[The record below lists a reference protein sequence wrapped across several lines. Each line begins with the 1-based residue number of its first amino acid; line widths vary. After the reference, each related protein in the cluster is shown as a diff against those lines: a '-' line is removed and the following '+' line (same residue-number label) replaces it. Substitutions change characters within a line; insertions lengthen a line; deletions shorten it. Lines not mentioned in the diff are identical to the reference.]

1 MSGEIR
7 LGEYVKRLN
16 KIDTKELDDI
26 LRKQKQHNE
35 QNPDSQLKIGEIM
48 VDMGYVANKDIDKI
62 LHTKSEAKKR
72 YILANENKPAAITPT
87 APNLPKTPAN
97 DELVK
102 KLMTENKLL
111 KDKLRAVFNIQNKDD
126 LLTIACAVEMIHIF
140 SLIHDDLPCMDNDDY
155 RRGELTCHKKF
166 NEYDALLAG
175 DSLIPLS
182 FETIISKTNLSYE
195 DKCKIILILSKAIG
209 YKGMCLGQSLD
220 MEFEKLNKS
229 KTSTEAE
236 KINIYKTGYLFKACI
251 EIGCI
256 LGKADKNDTETLI
269 NFAINFGKAFQLAD
283 DIDDLEI
290 SNNEI
295 EKTKIKIQKLVDES
309 LKNLDNI
316 KYKNKNIYSIDIL
329 KLIAKFCIS

>member
-1 MSGEIR
+1 MQKELQEIINKTQELVSLHMEKLVPSDDENLTKAIR
-7 LGEYVKRLN
+7 YSLFCKGKRLRPLLVLETA
-16 KIDTKELDDI
+16 KIFNT
-26 LRKQKQHNE
+26 
-35 QNPDSQLKIGEIM
+35 QN
-48 VDMGYVANKDIDKI
+48 
-62 LHTKSEAKKR
+62 R
-72 YILANENKPAAITPT
+72 
-87 APNLPKTPAN
+87 
-97 DELVK
+97 
-102 KLMTENKLL
+102 
-111 KDKLRAVFNIQNKDD
+111 DD

-155 RRGELTCHKKF
+155 RRNELTCHKKF

-182 FETIISKTNLSYE
+182 FETIISKANLSYE

-295 EKTKIKIQKLVDES
+295 EKTKIKINQLVNES

-316 KYKNKNIYSIDIL
+316 KYKNKNIDSIDIL

>member
-1 MSGEIR
+1 MRPLLVLETA
-7 LGEYVKRLN
+7 
-16 KIDTKELDDI
+16 KI
-26 LRKQKQHNE
+26 
-35 QNPDSQLKIGEIM
+35 
-48 VDMGYVANKDIDKI
+48 
-62 LHTKSEAKKR
+62 
-72 YILANENKPAAITPT
+72 
-87 APNLPKTPAN
+87 
-97 DELVK
+97 
-102 KLMTENKLL
+102 
-111 KDKLRAVFNIQNKDD
+111 FNTQNKDD

-155 RRGELTCHKKF
+155 RRNELTCHKKF

-295 EKTKIKIQKLVDES
+295 EKTKIKINQLVNES

-316 KYKNKNIYSIDIL
+316 KYKNKNIDSINVL
-329 KLIAKFCIS
+329 KLISKFCIS

>member
-1 MSGEIR
+1 MQKELQEIINKIQELISLHMEKLIPNDNENLTKAIR
-7 LGEYVKRLN
+7 YSLFCKGKRLRPLLILETA
-16 KIDTKELDDI
+16 KI
-26 LRKQKQHNE
+26 
-35 QNPDSQLKIGEIM
+35 
-48 VDMGYVANKDIDKI
+48 
-62 LHTKSEAKKR
+62 
-72 YILANENKPAAITPT
+72 
-87 APNLPKTPAN
+87 
-97 DELVK
+97 
-102 KLMTENKLL
+102 
-111 KDKLRAVFNIQNKDD
+111 FNTQNKDD

-155 RRGELTCHKKF
+155 RRNELTCHKKF

-256 LGKADKNDTETLI
+256 LGKANKNDTETLI

-290 SNNEI
+290 SNDEVN
-295 EKTKIKIQKLVDES
+295 KTKMKIQKLVDES

-316 KYKNKNIYSIDIL
+316 KYKNKNIDSVDIL

>member
-1 MSGEIR
+1 MHQKFILINGNKIMQKELQEIINKTQELVSLHMEKLVPSDDENLTKAIR
-7 LGEYVKRLN
+7 YSLFCKGKRLRPLLVLETA
-16 KIDTKELDDI
+16 KIFDT
-26 LRKQKQHNE
+26 
-35 QNPDSQLKIGEIM
+35 
-48 VDMGYVANKDIDKI
+48 
-62 LHTKSEAKKR
+62 
-72 YILANENKPAAITPT
+72 
-87 APNLPKTPAN
+87 
-97 DELVK
+97 
-102 KLMTENKLL
+102 
-111 KDKLRAVFNIQNKDD
+111 QNKDD

-155 RRGELTCHKKF
+155 RRNELTCHKKF

-290 SNNEI
+290 SNDEVN
-295 EKTKIKIQKLVDES
+295 KTKMKIQKLVDES

-316 KYKNKNIYSIDIL
+316 KYKNKNIDSVDIL